1 MSFFENKIII
11 FFFKIVR
18 SFKKYL
24 LLTSAPQARRN
35 KQDI

>member
-11 FFFKIVR
+11 FFFKLVR